1 MRDSRDRR
9 IAELE
14 RQLLDVRKSA
24 VSIIV
29 TLADA
34 MARTSDERDELVQ
47 TFEEAAEIETGEKKH
62 LARLVAAA
70 LRAK

>member
-1 MRDSRDRR
+1 MNPEKR
-9 IAELE
+9 IADLE

-24 VSIIV
+24 VSMIV
-29 TLADA
+29 GMSEAVA
-34 MARTSDERDELVQ
+34 QSPEGRDELAR
-47 TFEEAAEIETGEKKH
+47 TFEEAAQTEAGETGH